1 MHHLFGKK
9 IILSLLAFTLTCG
22 FLLGQSNSVD
32 NYNYKGFQKKAYYF
46 GLNVGVNSSGYILN
60 QSKFF
65 IGNDEIRIIEPESG
79 VGLELHMIANLKL
92 GDHFDFRFLP
102 GFSFASRQLQFT
114 SVDSSSIELNSA
126 EPVYFEIPFQVRYK
140 SKPYKDKR
148 VFVTAGLKYGYDV
161 AGNSDSKK
169 SILKFSSH
177 DFQWEVGLGMQF
189 FYPFFIF
196 SPEIK
201 FSRGITNNLI
211 YDNQLVPAKVLENVF
226 SQVVSISFNFEG

>member
-9 IILSLLAFTLTCG
+9 IILTVFGLALASTLLF
-22 FLLGQSNSVD
+22 GQSNSVD

-46 GLNVGVNSSGYILN
+46 GLNLGMNNSGYRLN
-60 QSKFF
+60 QSRFF
-65 IGNDEIRIIEPESG
+65 IGNDEIRVVEPSSG
-79 VGLELHMIANLKL
+79 IGLELHMIANLKL
-92 GDHFDFRFLP
+92 GDNFDFRFLP
-102 GFSFASRQLQFT
+102 GFSFASRQLEFT
-114 SVDSSSIELNSA
+114 SVETGITEINSA
-126 EPVYFEIPFQVRYK
+126 EPVYFELPFQVRYK

-161 AGNSDSKK
+161 AGNSESKQ

-226 SQVVSISFNFEG
+226 SEVISISFSFEG

>member
-9 IILSLLAFTLTCG
+9 II
-22 FLLGQSNSVD
+22 FLLLGILFSGNFLFGQSNSAD
-32 NYNYKGFQKKAYYF
+32 NYNYKGFQKKPYYF
-46 GLNVGVNSSGYILN
+46 GLNVGINNSGYILN
-60 QSKFF
+60 QSRFF
-65 IGNDEIRIIEPESG
+65 IGNDEIRIVEPVSG
-79 VGLELHMIANLKL
+79 IGLELHMIANLKL

-102 GFSFASRQLQFT
+102 GFSFASKQLEFT
-114 SVDSSSIELNSA
+114 QVGTGETEFNNA
-126 EPVYFEIPFQVRYK
+126 EPVYFELPFQLRYK

-148 VFVTAGLKYGYDV
+148 VFVIGGLKYGYDV

-177 DFQWEVGLGMQF
+177 DFQWEVGMGMQF
-189 FYPFFIF
+189 FYPYFIF

-211 YDNQLVPAKVLENVF
+211 YDNNLVPAKVLENVF
-226 SQVVSISFNFEG
+226 SQVISISFNFEG

>member
-9 IILSLLAFTLTCG
+9 IIFILLGLLISSN
-22 FLLGQSNSVD
+22 FLLGQTNSAD
-32 NYNYKGFQKKAYYF
+32 NYNYKGFQKKPYYF
-46 GLNVGVNSSGYILN
+46 GLNVGINRSGYILN

-65 IGNDEIRIIEPESG
+65 IGNDEIRIVEPASG
-79 VGLELHMIANLKL
+79 IGLELHMIANLKL

-102 GFSFASRQLQFT
+102 GFSFASRQLEFT
-114 SVDSSSIELNSA
+114 QVGSGTTEFNNA
-126 EPVYFEIPFQVRYK
+126 EPVYFELPFQIRYK
-140 SKPYKDKR
+140 SMPYKDKR
-148 VFVTAGLKYGYDV
+148 VFVIGGLKYGYDV

-189 FYPFFIF
+189 FYPYFIF

-226 SQVVSISFNFEG
+226 SQVISISFNFEG

>member
-9 IILSLLAFTLTCG
+9 IILIAFSFLTIVSTIG
-22 FLLGQSNSVD
+22 GQSNSVD
-32 NYNYKGFQKKAYYF
+32 NYNYKGFQKKPYYF
-46 GLNVGVNSSGYILN
+46 GLNLGLNNSGYILN
-60 QSKFF
+60 QSRFF
-65 IGNDEIRIIEPESG
+65 IGNDEIRIVEPSSG

-92 GDHFDFRFLP
+92 GDNFDFRFLP
-102 GFSFASRQLQFT
+102 GFSFASRQLEFT
-114 SVDSSSIELNSA
+114 SAETGVTEINSA
-126 EPVYFEIPFQVRYK
+126 EPVYFELPFQVRYK

-148 VFVTAGLKYGYDV
+148 VFVTGGLKYGYDV
-161 AGNSDSKK
+161 AGNSESKQ

-211 YDNQLVPAKVLENVF
+211 YDNQLVPARVLENVF
-226 SQVVSISFNFEG
+226 SQVISISFSFEG

>member
-1 MHHLFGKK
+1 MHHLLGKK
-9 IILSLLAFTLTCG
+9 IILSLLVSILTSG
-22 FLLGQSNSVD
+22 FLIGQRNSVD

-46 GLNVGVNSSGYILN
+46 GLNVGINNSGYILN
-60 QSKFF
+60 QSRFF
-65 IGNDEIRIIEPESG
+65 IGNDEIKIVEPASG

-102 GFSFASRQLQFT
+102 GFSFASRQLEFT
-114 SVDSSSIELNSA
+114 QVGTNTTEFNNA
-126 EPVYFEIPFQVRYK
+126 EPVYFELPFQIRYK
-140 SKPYKDKR
+140 SIPYKDKR
-148 VFVTAGLKYGYDV
+148 VFITAGLKYGYDV

-211 YDNQLVPAKVLENVF
+211 YDNQLVPARVLENVF

>member
-9 IILSLLAFTLTCG
+9 IIFILFNL
-22 FLLGQSNSVD
+22 FLFVGIGYGQKNSVD
-32 NYNYKGFQKKAYYF
+32 NYNYKGFQKKPYYF
-46 GLNVGVNSSGYILN
+46 GLNIGLNNSGYILN
-60 QSKFF
+60 QSRFF
-65 IGNDEIRIIEPESG
+65 IGNDEIRIVEPRSG

-102 GFSFASRQLQFT
+102 GFSFASRQLEFT
-114 SVDSSSIELNSA
+114 QVSTGTTEFNNA
-126 EPVYFEIPFQVRYK
+126 EPVYFELPFQIRYK

-148 VFVTAGLKYGYDV
+148 VFVIGGLKYGYDV
-161 AGNSDSKK
+161 AGNSESKQ

-177 DFQWEVGLGMQF
+177 DFQWEVGFGMQF

-211 YDNQLVPAKVLENVF
+211 YDNQLVPARVLENVF
-226 SQVVSISFNFEG
+226 SQVISISFNFEG

>member
-1 MHHLFGKK
+1 
-9 IILSLLAFTLTCG
+9 
-22 FLLGQSNSVD
+22 VD

-46 GLNVGVNSSGYILN
+46 GLNVGINNSGYILN
-60 QSKFF
+60 QSRFF
-65 IGNDEIRIIEPESG
+65 IGNDEIRIVEPASG

-102 GFSFASRQLQFT
+102 GFSFASRQLEFT
-114 SVDSSSIELNSA
+114 QVNTGLTDINTA
-126 EPVYFEIPFQVRYK
+126 EPVYFELPFQIRYK

-148 VFVTAGLKYGYDV
+148 VFVIGGLKYGYDV
-161 AGNSDSKK
+161 AGNSESKQ

-177 DFQWEVGLGMQF
+177 DFQWEVGMGMQF

-201 FSRGITNNLI
+201 FSRGFTNNLI
-211 YDNQLVPAKVLENVF
+211 YDNQLVPARVLENVF
-226 SQVVSISFNFEG
+226 SQVISISFNFEG

>member
-9 IILSLLAFTLTCG
+9 ITLLLLLFLTTSG
-22 FLLGQSNSVD
+22 LLIGQKNSAD

-46 GLNVGVNSSGYILN
+46 GLNIGVNNSGYILN
-60 QSKFF
+60 QSRFF
-65 IGNDEIRIIEPESG
+65 IGNDEIKIVEPVSG

-102 GFSFASRQLQFT
+102 GFSFVSRELEFT
-114 SVDSSSIELNSA
+114 QVETNITETNSA
-126 EPVYFEIPFQVRYK
+126 EPVYFELPFQIRYK

-148 VFVTAGLKYGYDV
+148 VFVTGGLKYGYDV
-161 AGNSDSKK
+161 AGNSESKK

>member
-9 IILSLLAFTLTCG
+9 IILLILGILFSG
-22 FLLGQSNSVD
+22 NFLFGQTNSVD
-32 NYNYKGFQKKAYYF
+32 NYNYKGFQKKPYYF
-46 GLNVGVNSSGYILN
+46 GLNVGINNSGYILN
-60 QSKFF
+60 QSRFF
-65 IGNDEIRIIEPESG
+65 IGNDEIRIVEPVSG
-79 VGLELHMIANLKL
+79 IGLELHMIANLKL

-102 GFSFASRQLQFT
+102 GFSFASRKLEFT
-114 SVDSSSIELNSA
+114 QVGTGSTEINNS
-126 EPVYFEIPFQVRYK
+126 EPVYFELPFQIRYK
-140 SKPYKDKR
+140 STPYKDKR
-148 VFVTAGLKYGYDV
+148 VFVIGGLKYGYDV

-189 FYPFFIF
+189 FYPYFIF

-226 SQVVSISFNFEG
+226 SQVISISFNFEG

>member
-9 IILSLLAFTLTCG
+9 ITLSLFVFLMACG
-22 FLLGQSNSVD
+22 MTIGQRNSVD
-32 NYNYKGFQKKAYYF
+32 NYNYKGFQKKPYYF
-46 GLNVGVNSSGYILN
+46 GLNIGINNSGYILN
-60 QSKFF
+60 QSRFF
-65 IGNDEIRIIEPESG
+65 IGNDEIRIVEPTSG

-102 GFSFASRQLQFT
+102 GFSFASRELKFT
-114 SVDSSSIELNSA
+114 QVGSDLTEINTA
-126 EPVYFEIPFQVRYK
+126 EPVYFELPFQIRYK

-148 VFVTAGLKYGYDV
+148 VFFIGGLKYGYDV
-161 AGNSDSKK
+161 AGNSESKR
-169 SILKFSSH
+169 SILRFSSH

-211 YDNQLVPAKVLENVF
+211 YDNQLVPA
-226 SQVVSISFNFEG
+226 

>member
-9 IILSLLAFTLTCG
+9 IIVSYLFSLFC
-22 FLLGQSNSVD
+22 LGQAFGQAGD
-32 NYNYKGFQKKAYYF
+32 KGNYNYKSFQKKPFYF
-46 GLNVGVNSSGYILN
+46 GLSMGLNNSGYVLN

-65 IGNDEIRIIEPESG
+65 IGNEEIRIAEPASG
-79 VGLELHMIANLKL
+79 IGLELHMIANLKL
-92 GDHFDFRFLP
+92 GHNFDFRFLP
-102 GFSFASRQLQFT
+102 GFSFVTRQLEFT
-114 SVDSSSIELNSA
+114 EVSSSVSQKNNA
-126 EPVYFEIPFQVRYK
+126 EPVYFELPFQLRYK
-140 SKPYKDKR
+140 SEPYKDKR
-148 VFVTAGLKYGYDV
+148 VFATIGLKYGYDV

-201 FSRGITNNLI
+201 FSRGLTNTLI
-211 YDNQLVPAKVLENVF
+211 YDNQLNEAKVLENVF
-226 SQVVSISFNFEG
+226 SQVISIGFNFEG

>member
-9 IILSLLAFTLTCG
+9 IILI
-22 FLLGQSNSVD
+22 LLGILFSGSFLFGQKNSVD
-32 NYNYKGFQKKAYYF
+32 NYNYKGFQKKSYYF
-46 GLNVGVNSSGYILN
+46 GLNVGINNSGYILN
-60 QSKFF
+60 QSRFF
-65 IGNDEIRIIEPESG
+65 IGNDEIRIVEPVSG
-79 VGLELHMIANLKL
+79 IGLELHMIANLKL

-102 GFSFASRQLQFT
+102 GFSFASRQLEFT
-114 SVDSSSIELNSA
+114 QVGSGSTELNNA
-126 EPVYFEIPFQVRYK
+126 EPVYFELPFQLRYK
-140 SKPYKDKR
+140 STPYKDKR
-148 VFVTAGLKYGYDV
+148 VFVIGGLKYGYDV

-189 FYPFFIF
+189 FYPYFIF

-211 YDNQLVPAKVLENVF
+211 YDNQLVPAKVLENIF
-226 SQVVSISFNFEG
+226 SQVISISFNFEG